1 MSIAALNI
9 CNGATFSKTSKFESN
24 LNIVLNNL
32 VKNMNSSSNG
42 FNTSA
47 AGQSPNRAYGLLQCR
62 EDTTG
67 AECYSCSQEAIINIR
82 EDCGNS
88 IGARAWYEKCFIR
101 YENYTFSGNLDIL
114 PKTFNNFWNA
124 TDPAVFSKAVKGLF
138 RNLTNEAY
146 ESANRYSSGKT
157 MDSSAQKIFGLVQ
170 CWRDITSL
178 EDCTACLSVAIQQLL
193 LVTADGTQLGGV
205 CFTGSC
211 VARYET
217 YQFFNPSPA
226 APPPKLQLPSPTS
239 SKKSANK
246 VPIVLGIV
254 GGFLVMLLLSM
265 FAIRRKLKSLIL
277 RKENRHMETGSL
289 ITQDEQIV
297 FNLEKIRAATN
308 NFHEDNKLGEGGF
321 GPVYKGTMPDGKQIA
336 VKKLSA
342 QSQRGKEEFLNEV
355 KLVAKIQQRNLVNIL
370 GCCAEGSEPLLIYEF
385 LANKSLDQILFNPQR
400 SKELEW
406 QRRLNII
413 RGIARGLLYLHED
426 SQPHIIHRDIK
437 ASNILLDEK
446 MEPKISDFGLTR
458 LFGQDES
465 LVNTRIAGTFGY
477 MAPEYAM
484 HGKLS
489 TKADVY
495 GFGVVLLEIVCG
507 IKNTDVKLLPE
518 YQSLLEL

>member
-1 MSIAALNI
+1 
-9 CNGATFSKTSKFESN
+9 
-24 LNIVLNNL
+24 
-32 VKNMNSSSNG
+32 
-42 FNTSA
+42 
-47 AGQSPNRAYGLLQCR
+47 
-62 EDTTG
+62 
-67 AECYSCSQEAIINIR
+67 
-82 EDCGNS
+82 
-88 IGARAWYEKCFIR
+88 
-101 YENYTFSGNLDIL
+101 
-114 PKTFNNFWNA
+114 
-124 TDPAVFSKAVKGLF
+124 
-138 RNLTNEAY
+138 
-146 ESANRYSSGKT
+146 
-157 MDSSAQKIFGLVQ
+157 
-170 CWRDITSL
+170 
-178 EDCTACLSVAIQQLL
+178 
-193 LVTADGTQLGGV
+193 
-205 CFTGSC
+205 
-211 VARYET
+211 
-217 YQFFNPSPA
+217 
-226 APPPKLQLPSPTS
+226 
-239 SKKSANK
+239 KSANK

-277 RKENRHMETGSL
+277 RKENQRMETGSL

-336 VKKLSA
+336 VKKLSI
-342 QSQRGKEEFLNEV
+342 QSRQGKEEFLNEV
-355 KLVAKIQQRNLVNIL
+355 KLVAKIQHRNLVNIL
-370 GCCAEGSEPLLIYEF
+370 GCCAEGSERLLIYEF
-385 LANKSLDQILFNPQR
+385 LANKSLDQILFNPQW

-426 SQPHIIHRDIK
+426 SQPRIIHRDIK

-446 MEPKISDFGLTR
+446 MEPKISDFGLAR

-495 GFGVVLLEIVCG
+495 SFGVVLLEIVCG

-518 YQSLLEL
+518 HQSLLELVWRFYTRGNIVDVVDRAIIECCPKEYISNCAHV